1 MYYADAIQELRGAR
15 YCNQQLIRINQDLE
29 VLRHRMTG
37 LARSGPELT
46 SQQARSNLPMPR
58 YQKDPDC
65 SPIALIEA
73 IAAKEREAQILRLR
87 ILGVRWWLERLQSED
102 QQTLIRIYLLDET
115 YEKAAEKRGYTKKGL
130 WKHLRA
136 EAKKIGLN

>member
-1 MYYADAIQELRGAR
+1 MYYADAIQELKGVR
-15 YCNQQLIRINQDLE
+15 YCNRQLIRINQGLE

-46 SQQARSNLPMPR
+46 PQQARSSLPMPH
-58 YQKDPDC
+58 YQNDPNC
-65 SPIALIEA
+65 SPIALIAA
-73 IAAKEREAQILRLR
+73 IAAKEREAQVLRLR
-87 ILGVRWWLERLQSED
+87 ILGTRRWLERLQLED
-102 QQTLIRIYLLDET
+102 QQTLIDIYLLDEA